1 MSRHGIPDT
10 VKRAVEA
17 ATPDWKWT
25 AGWRAEKTITWK
37 SKQEQVA
44 WFVTPYDGGHCV
56 PRISTIIRITV
67 GRVASQYGGMGVIA
81 EYTFHKSETADMA
94 KWIAAGAKGDCPVP
108 LAIDDISYKFSVKG
122 MESWEQHTKRSH

>member
-1 MSRHGIPDT
+1 MSGHQISEA

-17 ATPDWKWT
+17 ATPGWKWT

-44 WFVTPYDGGHCV
+44 WFVTTYDGGHGV
-56 PRISTIIRITV
+56 PRTSIIIRITV
-67 GRVASQYGGMGVIA
+67 GLVASQYGGMGVIA
-81 EYTFHKSETADMA
+81 EYTFHKSETANMA

-108 LAIDDISYKFSVKG
+108 LATDDISYKFSVKG
-122 MESWEQHTKRSH
+122 MESWEQHTKHLR